1 MGNRS
6 TISSELKMLET
17 RLRETLEQFLQLV
30 EDIRPQLHKYCA
42 RMTRSALDGED
53 LVRSVVRVEWQDGLV
68 NSVRDYRY
76 VSYLLQDAEV
86 EMEEDEKVV

>member
-1 MGNRS
+1 
-6 TISSELKMLET
+6 
-17 RLRETLEQFLQLV
+17 
-30 EDIRPQLHKYCA
+30 
-42 RMTRSALDGED
+42 

-68 NSVRDYRY
+68 NSVRDYLY